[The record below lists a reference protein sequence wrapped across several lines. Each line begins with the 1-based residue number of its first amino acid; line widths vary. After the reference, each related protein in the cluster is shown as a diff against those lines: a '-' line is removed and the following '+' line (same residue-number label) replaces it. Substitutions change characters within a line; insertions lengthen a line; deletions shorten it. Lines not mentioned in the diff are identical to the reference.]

1 MAAGWPRVSRV
12 PRVPLCGGRRAGRP
26 VRGPGA
32 PGMSRRP
39 GAPGMSRGPGADRG
53 SSAVELVILTPM
65 LLALIWLIIQ
75 YALYYQGRQVALA
88 AAQIGAR
95 VARQD
100 ANTLPGWRAIA
111 EHSAESYYAGLG
123 TRVLGGTVTAVASP
137 VGVSEVK
144 VTVTGQAASIMFGL
158 TLTIHE
164 TASGPVE
171 CFRPDLNG
179 GQQC

>member
-1 MAAGWPRVSRV
+1 MAAGR
-12 PRVPLCGGRRAGRP
+12 
-26 VRGPGA
+26 
-32 PGMSRRP
+32 
-39 GAPGMSRGPGADRG
+39 PGADRG

-95 VARQD
+95 VARQE
-100 ANTLPGWRAIA
+100 ANTVPGWRAIA
-111 EHSAESYYAGLG
+111 ERSAESYYAGLG
-123 TRVLGGTVTAVASP
+123 TKVLGGTVTAVAAPVGVSVAP

-158 TLTIHE
+158 TLTIRE

-171 CFRPDLNG
+171 CFRPDRSG

>member
-1 MAAGWPRVSRV
+1 MAAGWRRPRRA
-12 PRVPLCGGRRAGRP
+12 PLPGRRRAGR
-26 VRGPGA
+26 G
-32 PGMSRRP
+32 
-39 GAPGMSRGPGADRG
+39 DRG

-65 LLALIWLIIQ
+65 LLALIWLFIQ

-100 ANTLPGWRAIA
+100 ANSVPGWQAIA
-111 EHSAESYYAGLG
+111 ERSAESYYAGLG
-123 TRVLGGTVTAVASP
+123 TKVLGGAVTAAAVP
-137 VGVSEVK
+137 LGVSQVR

-164 TASGPVE
+164 SASGPIE

>member
-1 MAAGWPRVSRV
+1 MAARWPRASRV
-12 PRVPLCGGRRAGRP
+12 PRLPLRGRHRPGRP

-32 PGMSRRP
+32 PGMARR
-39 GAPGMSRGPGADRG
+39 PGADRG
-53 SSAVELVILTPM
+53 SSTVELVILTPM

-100 ANTLPGWRAIA
+100 ANILPGWRAIA

-123 TRVLGGTVTAVASP
+123 TKVLGGTVTAVAAP
-137 VGVSEVK
+137 AGVSEVK

-164 TASGPVE
+164 TAGGPVE

>member
-1 MAAGWPRVSRV
+1 MAAGWRRA
-12 PRVPLCGGRRAGRP
+12 RRAPLRGRRRAGR
-26 VRGPGA
+26 G
-32 PGMSRRP
+32 
-39 GAPGMSRGPGADRG
+39 DRG

-65 LLALIWLIIQ
+65 LLALIWLFIQ

-100 ANTLPGWRAIA
+100 ANSVPGWQAIA
-111 EHSAESYYAGLG
+111 ERSAESYYAGLG
-123 TRVLGGTVTAVASP
+123 TKVLGGTVTAVAVP
-137 VGVSEVK
+137 LGVSQVR

-164 TASGPVE
+164 SAGGPIE

-179 GQQC
+179 GQRC

>member
-1 MAAGWPRVSRV
+1 
-12 PRVPLCGGRRAGRP
+12 
-26 VRGPGA
+26 
-32 PGMSRRP
+32 
-39 GAPGMSRGPGADRG
+39 
-53 SSAVELVILTPM
+53 VELVILTPM

-75 YALYYQGRQVALA
+75 YSLYYQGRQVALA

-100 ANTLPGWRAIA
+100 ASTAPGWRAIA

-123 TRVLGGTVTAVASP
+123 TKVLGGTVTAVAAP
-137 VGVSEVK
+137 AVK

-164 TASGPVE
+164 TAGGPVE

>member
-1 MAAGWPRVSRV
+1 MGTGWLRGASRRASGVVGRVAGGSPGRVAGRCA
-12 PRVPLCGGRRAGRP
+12 RGGRRGARGR
-26 VRGPGA
+26 
-32 PGMSRRP
+32 
-39 GAPGMSRGPGADRG
+39 DRG

-88 AAQIGAR
+88 AAQVGAR

-100 ANTLPGWRAIA
+100 ANTVPGWQAIA

-123 TRVLGGTVTAVASP
+123 TRVLGGTVTAVAVP
-137 VGVSEVK
+137 YGVSQVR

-164 TASGPVE
+164 TAGGPVE

>member
-1 MAAGWPRVSRV
+1 MAAGWPRALQM
-12 PRVPLCGGRRAGRP
+12 PRVPLRSRRRAGRP
-26 VRGPGA
+26 ARGRGA
-32 PGMSRRP
+32 PGMARRP
-39 GAPGMSRGPGADRG
+39 GADHG

-65 LLALIWLIIQ
+65 VLALIWLIIQ

-100 ANTLPGWRAIA
+100 ASAVPGWRAIA

-123 TRVLGGTVTAVASP
+123 TRVLGGTVTAVAAP
-137 VGVSEVK
+137 AGVSEVK

-164 TASGPVE
+164 TAGGPVE

-179 GQQC
+179 GQRC

>member
-1 MAAGWPRVSRV
+1 MAARWPRASWVL
-12 PRVPLCGGRRAGRP
+12 RVPLCGGRRAGRP

-39 GAPGMSRGPGADRG
+39 GAPGMARSPGADRG

-100 ANTLPGWRAIA
+100 ANTRPGWRAIA

-123 TRVLGGTVTAVASP
+123 TKVLGGTVTAVAAP
-137 VGVSEVK
+137 AGVSEVK